1 MLKVAGTK
9 CREGAAV
16 LKSRILNVT
25 NVANDASIFLNFVPI
40 LTKYREKSKVAK
52 MFSIKSEKV
61 VSRKVTGIIF
71 LKIPHF

>member
-1 MLKVAGTK
+1 MIGTK
-9 CREGAAV
+9 SRGHQ
-16 LKSRILNVT
+16 KSWILNVT
-25 NVANDASIFLNFVPI
+25 NVANDTSILRDTHVPI